1 MNYSDKRIIRHLCDN
16 YRLSVR
22 DCEGLLVSATSNPQQ
37 VIEGIL
43 SVEES
48 KVRVWESK
56 EKLIGELYFTDEIFD
71 YTISM
76 ENILK
81 GML

>member
-1 MNYSDKRIIRHLCDN
+1 MDYNDKRIIRHLCDN

-22 DCEGLLVSATSNPQQ
+22 DCEGLLVKATQNPSE
-37 VIEGIL
+37 VIEGVL

-48 KVRVWESK
+48 AVRVWDK
-56 EKLIGELYFTDEIFD
+56 KKLIGEIYFTDEIYD
-71 YTISM
+71 YTVSM
-76 ENILK
+76 EKILE